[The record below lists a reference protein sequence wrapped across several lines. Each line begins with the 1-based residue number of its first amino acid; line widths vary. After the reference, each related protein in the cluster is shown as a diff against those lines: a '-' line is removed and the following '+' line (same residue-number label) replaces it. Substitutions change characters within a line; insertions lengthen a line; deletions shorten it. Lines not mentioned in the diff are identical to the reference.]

1 MSRLREELKQ
11 LYGSKCLDQVMGYI
25 DLVDSRIR
33 NRFKGANFVVDID
46 LGNNKNNLNLHSVIS
61 RSYIADDDF
70 SFEMFKE

>member
-1 MSRLREELKQ
+1 
-11 LYGSKCLDQVMGYI
+11 MGYI

-33 NRFKGANFVVDID
+33 NRFTGANFVVDID

-61 RSYIADDDF
+61 RSYIVDDDF